1 MMRGIQTQHD
11 EDEFCRAYYL
21 YARRVREYIA
31 RRVAADAVD
40 DVLAD
45 VFVVLWRK
53 RGSVQWDTN
62 LEWWLLRVAYRCV
75 GHTYRVS
82 RRRSALVEKLNL
94 ERTECEEQENASL
107 ELVSRALLTLGAKD
121 REVLKLDAW
130 DELTARDAGLVLGIT
145 PAAYEKRLQRARQ
158 RFRQVFDQLSET
170 PLNRTLI
177 GRS

>member
-1 MMRGIQTQHD
+1 
-11 EDEFCRAYYL
+11 
-21 YARRVREYIA
+21 
-31 RRVAADAVD
+31 
-40 DVLAD
+40 
-45 VFVVLWRK
+45 
-53 RGSVQWDTN
+53 
-62 LEWWLLRVAYRCV
+62 
-75 GHTYRVS
+75 
-82 RRRSALVEKLNL
+82 LVEKLNL

>member
-1 MMRGIQTQHD
+1 MVRGTQSQHD
-11 EDEFCRAYYL
+11 EGEFCRAYDL

-31 RRVAADAVD
+31 RRVDADSVD

-53 RGSVQWDTN
+53 RSSVQWDTN

-75 GHTYRVS
+75 GHTYRAR
-82 RRRSALVEKLNL
+82 RRRSALAEKLNL
-94 ERTECEEQENASL
+94 ERTESAEQGNASS
-107 ELVSRALLTLGAKD
+107 ELVNRVLLTLGARD

-130 DELTARDAGLVLGIT
+130 DELTARDAALVLGIT
-145 PAAYEKRLQRARQ
+145 PSAYEKRLQRARQ

-177 GRS
+177 DRS